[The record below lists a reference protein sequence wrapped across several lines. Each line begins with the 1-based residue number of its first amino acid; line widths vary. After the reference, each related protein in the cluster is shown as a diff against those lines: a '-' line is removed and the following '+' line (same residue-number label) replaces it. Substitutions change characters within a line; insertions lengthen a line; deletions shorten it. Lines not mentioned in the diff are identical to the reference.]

1 MELRLI
7 LMLLKLVPP
16 TSSQW
21 HNPKRPI
28 CRYRDSSDESPTATY
43 YSNQNTGRPVNLK
56 VHTTALGLESNWME
70 ELAEQTGGAYNQ
82 VDVTS
87 LEEAG

>member
-1 MELRLI
+1 M
-7 LMLLKLVPP
+7 
-16 TSSQW
+16 
-21 HNPKRPI
+21 
-28 CRYRDSSDESPTATY
+28 
-43 YSNQNTGRPVNLK
+43 NLK